1 MVEFTTNEGTY
12 ALKEYLQNDT
22 MGASLLKDIRSALIQ
37 SNTRLDSVV
46 DILTVQTDT
55 LAQQMRTD
63 SLDRENDELR
73 LTEQQRE
80 KDRLQQA
87 SARLE
92 SESTGPAALGSLD
105 TTARGGLLKGLIT
118 AGLLGILG
126 TAAYRYFG
134 LDDFKDELAGDEAYD
149 EFKKSAGDKFD
160 SLIFGED
167 GNGGLVGAIQNNPVA
182 SAAAGAGLVA
192 FLMGG
197 AKFKTVPLAM
207 ATFMLGYLGL
217 NAFFNPEANQDVA
230 DAIDKGIKTLETDF
244 ETEFFKIFKEKTG
257 VEITGEGLVNA
268 GTATSLFL
276 GARLAASL
284 FGAKGVKGK
293 LIIPLAGAMAYFAFN
308 YFGLDDFFEPDD
320 EDELFDFLESET
332 LSEFG
337 ALIASALAMGTVAL
351 TPLALAAGAARAGQ
365 NKAPKGA
372 NALKPRLLGKSKGL
386 LIASA
391 ATAIAAYTFNRL
403 GIADLF
409 NEDESDTNIDEN
421 LDEMTEE
428 KFNDLL
434 DSVAVGG
441 AAALALSA
449 ARTPLRGSGYVFDRK
464 MQRYRVAPGAT
475 GPGGQRPGTFA
486 SIEDAKTSA
495 LSKYPKLNRL
505 LSKVP
510 GLSAAFAAGSAYYI
524 LTDDTLS
531 TSQKVAMVSGEF
543 AGLTVSVLAGA
554 AGALIGGPFAP
565 LTGAIAGIA
574 GYISGDYIVRSL
586 LLWALDAEDQIDT
599 QPAID
604 ATVNREL
611 GFAPGSN
618 PIGEVSS
625 GRLPGMQGNVAPG
638 MEYNALDA
646 ISDTDYLYSG
656 GDLPVLGDYDQYPE
670 GTFNDTFVPQYSGPE
685 YNSPQAIPQ
694 DDVVPSA
701 ELTPREAIEQY
712 LGRPISDLELN
723 YLVRAVYAESSA
735 QTGGDYTVEKG
746 MIMGSILN
754 RARTQ
759 YQDHPDG
766 SIIGALV
773 ARNQFQAV
781 TGTSANGRQPS
792 PMFLEGPGAESQAD
806 IAEAAI
812 NILPKVSRDQKD
824 FTAAATGAY
833 GAGTNIGYRDD
844 MIRGG
849 GVTLGGTVFRTAP
862 LPAGE
867 FEIGSLPSVPAIASL
882 DTIDKPTVTPSAMSL
897 ATMSNQINMPV
908 TTVVN
913 NIDNSQMIAGRGS
926 GAARTAAA
934 RNVRVDTS
942 YTSAAMS
949 RFA

>member
-1 MVEFTTNEGTY
+1 MADV
-12 ALKEYLQNDT
+12 AVREYLENNST
-22 MGASLLKDIRSALIQ
+22 LLEDIRSTLIQ
-37 SNTRLDSVV
+37 SNTRLESVV
-46 DILTVQTDT
+46 DILTVQSDT
-55 LAQQMRTD
+55 LAEQMRVD
-63 SLDRENDELR
+63 SLAKEDEELR

-80 KDRLQQA
+80 EDRLQQA
-87 SARLE
+87 SARME
-92 SESTGPAALGSLD
+92 SETGPAAIGSLD
-105 TTARGGLLKGLIT
+105 TTARGGLLRGLIT

-167 GNGGLVGAIQNNPVA
+167 GNGGLAGAIQNNPVA

-197 AKFKTVPLAM
+197 AKFKTIPLAM

-230 DAIDKGIKTLETDF
+230 DAIDEGIKTLETDF

-276 GARLAASL
+276 GARLATSL

-308 YFGLDDFFEPDD
+308 YFGLDDFFEPDN

-332 LSEFG
+332 LSEYG

-351 TPLALAAGAARAGQ
+351 TPLALAAGAANAGKE
-365 NKAPKGA
+365 KAPKGA
-372 NALKPRLLGKSKGL
+372 KALKPRLLGRSKGL
-386 LIASA
+386 LIATA

-421 LDEMTEE
+421 LDESIEGE
-428 KFNDLL
+428 FNKLM
-434 DSVAVGG
+434 DSAAVGT

-449 ARTPLRGSGYVFDRK
+449 AKTPLRQSGYVFDKK

-475 GPGGQRPGTFA
+475 GAGGQKPGTFA
-486 SIEDAKTSA
+486 SIDDAKRSA
-495 LSKYPKLNRL
+495 LSKYPKLNKL
-505 LSKVP
+505 LGKVP
-510 GLSAAFAAGSAYYI
+510 GLSVAFAAGSTYYI

-531 TSQKVAMVSGEF
+531 TTQKVAMVSGEF
-543 AGLTVSVLAGA
+543 AGLTVSVLAAA

-586 LLWALDAEDQIDT
+586 LLWALDAEDQIDM

-618 PIGEVSS
+618 PIGKVSS

-646 ISDTDYLYSG
+646 ISDTDYIYGG
-656 GDLPVLGDYDQYPE
+656 GDLPVTGNYDQYPI
-670 GTFNDTFVPQYSGPE
+670 GTFNDTFVPQSEISDYL
-685 YNSPQAIPQ
+685 QATPQ
-694 DDVVPSA
+694 DDVIPSA

-712 LGRPISDLELN
+712 LGRPVSDVELN

-792 PMFLEGPGAESQAD
+792 PMFLEGPGVESQAD

-812 NILPKVSRDQKD
+812 NVLPKVSRDQKD

-867 FEIGSLPSVPAIASL
+867 FEIGSLPSAPAIASL

-897 ATMSNQINMPV
+897 ATMSNQINVPV